1 MHLKDLAPL
10 IQARR
15 QALGLSQGRLAK
27 LCGLSRATINQLE
40 NGSLVDLGAAKLLA
54 LLQLLNIEINAQER
68 PAKANALALL
78 SQTASVSY
86 KRSLKP
92 AELSQALAQGT
103 LPEAIAPHIA
113 SLLDLSHSMGIQTV
127 IEGVETPDELAAL
140 VELGADLMQGFNF
153 ASPGVAFPTVDAAAF
168 ELRRAAR

>member
-68 PAKANALALL
+68 PAKAKANALALL

-113 SLLDLSHSMGIQTV
+113 SLLDEAPLALILA
-127 IEGVETPDELAAL
+127 GVEQVAL
-140 VELGADLMQGFNF
+140 QTQVPAKQLWKHLTQWAHALQ
-153 ASPGVAFPTVDAAAF
+153 SP
-168 ELRRAAR
+168 RAVWA

>member
-1 MHLKDLAPL
+1 MYLKDLAPL

-86 KRSLKP
+86 KRSLQP

-103 LPEAIAPHIA
+103 LPETIAPHIA
-113 SLLDLSHSMGIQTV
+113 SLLDEAPLALILA
-127 IEGVETPDELAAL
+127 GVEQVAL
-140 VELGADLMQGFNF
+140 QTQVPAKQLWKHLTQWAQTLQ
-153 ASPGVAFPTVDAAAF
+153 SP
-168 ELRRAAR
+168 RAVWA